1 MLAKNYKS
9 FSENEELLK
18 KFAKIVGFDYIDNL
32 VKESKPLYDKSIVH
46 VNSTLYGGGVVE
58 ILNDL
63 VIMMNELGIDTEW
76 HQIKG
81 SPEFF
86 TTTKIIHNALQGA
99 RKRLSPK
106 RRKIYIEVN
115 RRNSIFNHLEDTD
128 CVIIHDPQPLP
139 IINFYRKRQPWIW
152 RCHIDLSARN
162 ELVWN
167 FLQKFINKYD
177 AMIVSMNKYKQVVD
191 LPQVIIMPSI
201 NPFNDKNKELSEKEI
216 NHYLKKYG
224 IERNKP
230 IITQISRFDR
240 WKDPIGVVKAFKL
253 IKKKFD
259 CQLVLLGNMA
269 QDDPEGQ
276 ELYQKLMNHVENE
289 PDIVVST
296 AESSLLVNTLQTISK
311 VVIQKSIKEGFA
323 LTISEALWKG
333 TPVVGGNVG
342 GIPLQ
347 IIEGKT
353 GYLVNS
359 VEECADRVLKLLKN
373 PTLAEKMGKA
383 GKEHVKKNF
392 LMTRHLM
399 DYIKLLKTQVINYK
413 I

>member
-1 MLAKNYKS
+1 MFGKNYEK
-9 FSENEELLK
+9 FAGNEELLK
-18 KFAKIVGFDYIDNL
+18 KFAKIVGFDYINKL
-32 VKESKPLYDKSIVH
+32 IEESRPLYDKNIVH

-63 VIMMNELGIDTEW
+63 VIMMNELGIDAEW

-99 RKRLSPK
+99 KKGLSSMRKR
-106 RRKIYIEVN
+106 IYLEVN
-115 RRNSIFNHLEDTD
+115 RRNSIYNHLEDTD

-139 IINFYRKRQPWIW
+139 IINYYKKRQPWIW

-162 ELVWN
+162 ERVWN
-167 FLQKFINKYD
+167 ILHKFVNKYD
-177 AMIVSMNKYKQVVD
+177 AMIVSMDKYKQMVD
-191 LPQVIIMPSI
+191 LPQEIIMPSI
-201 NPFNDKNKELSEKEI
+201 NPFNDKNRELSEKKI

-224 IERNKP
+224 IENDKP
-230 IITQISRFDR
+230 IISQISRFDR
-240 WKDPIGVVKAFKL
+240 WKDPIGVVNAFKI

-259 CQLVLLGNMA
+259 CRLVLLGNMA

-276 ELYQKLMNHVENE
+276 EIYQELLKHVENE
-289 PDIVVST
+289 PDIIVST

-323 LTISEALWKG
+323 LTVSEALWKG

-347 IIEGKT
+347 IIDDKS

-373 PTLAEKMGKA
+373 PDLAEKMGKA
-383 GKEHVKKNF
+383 GKEHVRKNF

-399 DYIKLLKTQVINYK
+399 DYIKLLKRIAINYK
-413 I
+413 V

>member
-1 MLAKNYKS
+1 MLVKNYEK
-9 FSENEELLK
+9 FTGNEELLK
-18 KFAKIVGFDYIDNL
+18 KFTQIVGFDYINNL
-32 VKESKPLYDKSIVH
+32 IKESKPLYDKKIVH

-99 RKRLSPK
+99 KKGLSSKRKR
-106 RRKIYIEVN
+106 IYHEVN

-139 IINFYRKRQPWIW
+139 IIDYYKKRQPWIW
-152 RCHIDLSARN
+152 RCHIDLSARD
-162 ELVWN
+162 ERVWK

-177 AMIVSMNKYKQVVD
+177 AMIVSMDKYKQMVN
-191 LPQVIIMPSI
+191 LPQEIIMPSI
-201 NPFNDKNKELSEKEI
+201 NPFSDKNKELSEKRI

-224 IERNKP
+224 IERDKP

-240 WKDPIGVVKAFKL
+240 WKDPIGVVNAFKF

-259 CQLVLLGNMA
+259 CKLVLLGNMA

-276 ELYQKLMNHVENE
+276 VIYQELMKHVENE

-323 LTISEALWKG
+323 LTVSEALWKG

-347 IIEGKT
+347 IIDGKT

-359 VEECADRVLKLLKN
+359 VEECADRVLKLLNN
-373 PTLAEKMGKA
+373 PNLAEKIGNA

-392 LMTRHLM
+392 LMTRHLRN
-399 DYIKLLKTQVINYK
+399 YVELLKKLVINYK
-413 I
+413 V